1 MARCATHG
9 RTSSAPAP
17 CSSRWR
23 GTARPRSRPRRHVPG
38 PPTSTSRRSRC
49 PTPSAGPP
57 RVSSWP
63 TRVSARM
70 SRSPSSSVPTR
81 WCRCS
86 PRVPS
91 GGAEPRLGLGWAGV
105 RAPTFDGVLETALYH
120 AGDARE
126 AIERFYGEVLGLPA
140 VAGWP
145 DGVAFRVGG
154 GVLLLFDR
162 ERLAQRDGPI
172 ADHGATG
179 PGHVCL
185 LVGESEYDQWRERLE
200 AAGVEIV
207 HDAEGGARGRS
218 FLLKAPAGTS
228 PELADRDCRPQP
240 DWSTPGPPRRGARA
254 SPRRRPCSARAP
266 RRA

>member
-23 GTARPRSRPRRHVPG
+23 GTARPRSRPRRHAPG

-49 PTPSAGPP
+49 PTPCAGRP

-63 TRVSARM
+63 TRGSARM

-145 DGVAFRVGG
+145 DVVAFRVGG

-185 LVGESEYDQWRERLE
+185 LVGQSEHDQWRERLA
-200 AAGVEIV
+200 AAGRGTRP
-207 HDAEGGARGRS
+207 AGAGGRRRRRGGARPRPLVVLEGPGGN
-218 FLLKAPAGTS
+218 PAG
-228 PELADRDCRPQP
+228 DR
-240 DWSTPGPPRRGARA
+240 RRGHLPPAGLIVYASGRA
-254 SPRRRPCSARAP
+254 SHSPTT
-266 RRA
+266 